1 LPHDPLAVIVS
12 GSMDLPFDAP
22 LFTDGGGRVLIFT
35 ENPDP
40 PPETA
45 TSLSV
50 VRSEG
55 PIDIRLVLRHL
66 RHELGTRAVL
76 CEGGPIL
83 LGQLEAAAAV
93 DDLFLT
99 ISPELVGGG
108 ASPRILEGVLEE
120 PRRKKLEQLL
130 EHDGELFARYG
141 RR

>member
-1 LPHDPLAVIVS
+1 
-12 GSMDLPFDAP
+12 
-22 LFTDGGGRVLIFT
+22 
-35 ENPDP
+35 
-40 PPETA
+40 
-45 TSLSV
+45 
-50 VRSEG
+50 
-55 PIDIRLVLRHL
+55 
-66 RHELGTRAVL
+66 VL

-130 EHDGELFARYG
+130 EYDGELFARYG